1 MRIEIRSR
9 GSGWAVE
16 GRHERAPG
24 GRLPLLTSLWLSRC
38 ADGTT
43 IYITRDIGAAAERYE
58 KYKFDKMIYVV
69 ASQQNLH
76 LAQFFKVLELMDYP
90 WAVTRWAPFWS
101 HWRSLATARP
111 DRVRVGEDTGG
122 RGVARA
128 RIGAFRR
135 RAG

>member
-90 WAVTRWAPFWS
+90 WAQRGHSLGAILESLAESRDRSTGQGQGRRG
-101 HWRSLATARP
+101 HWRQ
-111 DRVRVGEDTGG
+111 
-122 RGVARA
+122 
-128 RIGAFRR
+128 RR
-135 RAG
+135 CKG